1 MFARKMSHKPL
12 LISIEGDIGS
22 GKSTLLRE
30 LREKYP
36 EYHFI
41 DEPLSTWT
49 ALKND
54 EGESLLH
61 VFYKDIRRYAYTF
74 QNCAILS
81 RAQNIRRAVAE
92 WQRSCESD
100 PTKAANN
107 VFITERCL
115 ETDKNVFAQM
125 LRDDRKMDLLEWDL
139 YNRWYEMLDGVANV
153 DGLIYVDTSPEVCFE
168 RIKCR
173 GRDGEEEIPL
183 DYLRQ
188 LDRYHARWIEGTEQP
203 VLLFNNSDG
212 SKPMTSAEDVAGFIA
227 SLQKKS
233 M

>member
-1 MFARKMSHKPL
+1 MFSRKMAFKPRI
-12 LISIEGDIGS
+12 ISIEGDIGS

-30 LREKYP
+30 LHEKYP
-36 EYHFI
+36 NYHFI
-41 DEPLSTWT
+41 DEPLTTWT
-49 ALKND
+49 SLKND

-92 WQRSCESD
+92 WQKECEAD
-100 PTKAANN
+100 PSKAANN

-139 YNRWYEMLDGVANV
+139 YNRWYHMLDGVATIS
-153 DGLIYVDTSPEVCFE
+153 GLVYVNTGPEICHE
-168 RIKCR
+168 RIKR
-173 GRDGEEEIPL
+173 RARDGEEDIPIE
-183 DYLRQ
+183 YLRN
-188 LDRYHARWIEGTEQP
+188 LDKYHKHWITSTNLKVMQ
-203 VLLFNNSDG
+203 FNNSNTDNR
-212 SKPMTSAEDVAGFIA
+212 MHTAEDVMDFIK
-227 SLQKKS
+227 SL
-233 M
+233 

>member
-1 MFARKMSHKPL
+1 MFSRKMAFKPRI
-12 LISIEGDIGS
+12 ISIEGDIGS

-30 LREKYP
+30 LHDKYP
-36 EYHFI
+36 NYHFI
-41 DEPLSTWT
+41 DEPLTTWT
-49 ALKND
+49 SLKND

-92 WQRSCESD
+92 WQKECEAD
-100 PTKAANN
+100 PSKAANN

-139 YNRWYEMLDGVANV
+139 YNRWYEMLDGVAPI
-153 DGLIYVDTSPEVCFE
+153 DGLVYVDTSPEVCLE
-168 RIKCR
+168 RIKR
-173 GRDGEEEIPL
+173 RARDGEQEIPL

-188 LDRYHARWIEGTEQP
+188 LDLYHKRWISGTEQP
-203 VLLFNNSDG
+203 VLRFNNSDDG
-212 SKPMTSAEDVAGFIA
+212 KPMSSAADVAAFIDG
-227 SLQKKS
+227 LRG
-233 M
+233 